1 MKKVV
6 KVDEMIIVARN
17 EAERANRYL
26 KNGQYDLYKTSM
38 TRVEGMISIISIT
51 SIKETDNWDEEW
63 LKIYDRVNG

>member
-6 KVDEMIIVARN
+6 KVDEMIVVARN

-26 KNGQYDLYKTSM
+26 KNGQYDLYKASM
-38 TRVEGMISIISIT
+38 TRVGGMISIISIT

-63 LKIYDRVNG
+63 NKIYNRVNG